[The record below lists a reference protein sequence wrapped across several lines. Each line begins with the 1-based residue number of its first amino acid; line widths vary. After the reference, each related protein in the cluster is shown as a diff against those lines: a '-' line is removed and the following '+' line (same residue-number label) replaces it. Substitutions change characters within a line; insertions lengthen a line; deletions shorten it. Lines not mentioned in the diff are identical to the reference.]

1 MLLLKLTQLGSP
13 ILLCFQPLNKVKRD
27 KNGGGGDNLQNYCF
41 YGTNHY
47 EVPNNKHSHC
57 KWGWGWGRIFQNK
70 TQELGLKAASEAGDQ
85 NSGNE

>member
-1 MLLLKLTQLGSP
+1 MIKIGG
-13 ILLCFQPLNKVKRD
+13 
-27 KNGGGGDNLQNYCF
+27 GGGGDNLLNYCF

-57 KWGWGWGRIFQNK
+57 KWGWGRIFQNK

-85 NSGNE
+85 ICGKE